1 MSPDQRERTLTVGL
15 FAALLAFNVWGISV
29 GWNNGF
35 LPGNEY
41 RQTHTAITTLFIQ
54 REDNFSLAYP
64 TPLLGKP
71 WSIPYEFPLYQ
82 WSVVQL
88 ANHTGLSLTQSAR
101 AVSAT
106 CFYLMLPAVWLL
118 LARLGVTRIRR
129 LVVLGL
135 VLSCPLYIF
144 YARAFLI
151 ETMALMFSLWFL
163 AAFVNAVERRHLGW
177 LVLANVAG
185 AGAGLVKVTT
195 FLLYLLPAG
204 AGTIIWLW
212 RARPGR
218 DAFRDHWS
226 PFLRTAGWIAAATAG
241 PFAVTLAWIKYA
253 DGLKAL
259 NLSGRNLM
267 SGAMQSYHFG
277 TWQTRLSPALWRSF
291 GTTLVTNIAPLCT
304 LLLLAGLLAVTGGG
318 RWRKWISCCLL
329 LFAAG
334 PLIFP
339 LLYSWH
345 EYYFVANSVPLLV
358 AAGLTLCALLESTR
372 PRWLVWSALL
382 AVQASQIWCYRQQL
396 YPVQQVVNQGGSGLT
411 AWLHAIT
418 GPDDV
423 LVIAGEDW
431 APMVP
436 YYAQR
441 RALMIREGM
450 DADWSYIPRA
460 FDALEGERVTV
471 LLLRGRTRDNATLR
485 QMARTEFGLEAE
497 PVATWEDV
505 TVWAHPSLR
514 PRIIQQT
521 HAVAYGGVKLVG
533 QAFEEYAAMDFPE
546 QTTASLPDSQ
556 RHLFDAMSPRPVRFA
571 ARYPLALMELDHR
584 NVLLAHPDSRLI
596 FALPAGRHR
605 LTADYGILP
614 EAYKNVTLP
623 EVAPEGVNFSI
634 LLLKTGG
641 AREVVFNRLLNPRD
655 LAAHRG
661 PQRLELSVQINP
673 GDDLVFVTAPGPHRA
688 YNRNWSYWTSIQ
700 IQ

>member
-1 MSPDQRERTLTVGL
+1 MSPDHRERTLTAWL
-15 FAALLAFNVWGISV
+15 FAALLAFHAWGISV

-41 RQTHTAITTLFIQ
+41 RQTHTAITALFIQ
-54 REDNFSLAYP
+54 REHNFSLAYP

-88 ANHTGLSLTQSAR
+88 ANTTGLPLTQSAR

-106 CFYLMLPAVWLL
+106 CFYLALPAIWLL
-118 LARLGVTRIRR
+118 LGRLGVARIRR
-129 LVVLGL
+129 LLVLGL

-204 AGTIIWLW
+204 ACALSWLW
-212 RARPGR
+212 RERPGR
-218 DAFRDHWS
+218 WR
-226 PFLRTAGWIAAATAG
+226 PFLRAAGWIAAATAV
-241 PFAVTLAWIKYA
+241 PFAVTLAWLKYA

-259 NLSGRNLM
+259 NLSGRQLM

-277 TWQTRLSPALWRSF
+277 TWQTRLSPALWQSF
-291 GTTLVTNIAPLCT
+291 GTTLVTNIAPLAT
-304 LLLLAGLLAVTGGG
+304 LLLLAGVLAVTGGG
-318 RWRKWISCCLL
+318 RWRKWIYGGLL

-345 EYYFVANSVPLLV
+345 EYYFVANSIPLL
-358 AAGLTLCALLESTR
+358 AATGLALCALFESSR
-372 PRWLVWSALL
+372 PRWLVWSAVL
-382 AVQASQIWCYRQQL
+382 AILASQLWCYRQQL
-396 YPVQQVVNQGGSGLT
+396 YPVQQTVNQGGSGLT
-411 AWLHAIT
+411 AWLHDIT

-423 LVIAGEDW
+423 LIIAGEDW
-431 APMVP
+431 APMIP

-450 DADWSYIPRA
+450 DADWSYIPGA
-460 FDALEGERVTV
+460 FDALKGERVTV

-485 QMARTEFGLEAE
+485 QIARTDFGFEAE
-497 PVATWEDV
+497 PIATWEDV

-514 PRIIQQT
+514 PRILQQT
-521 HAVAYGGVKLVG
+521 HAIAYGGVKLMG

-546 QTTASLPDSQ
+546 QTTASLPESQ
-556 RHLFDAMSPRPVRFA
+556 RPLFDAMSPRPVRFA

-584 NVLLAHPDSRLI
+584 NVLLAHPDSRLN
-596 FALPAGRHR
+596 FALPPGRHR
-605 LTADYGILP
+605 LTASYGILP
-614 EAYKNVTLP
+614 GAYENVAPP

-634 LLLKTGG
+634 LLLKAGG
-641 AREVVFNRLLNPRD
+641 AREVIFNRLLNPRD
-655 LAAHRG
+655 LASHRG
-661 PQRLELSVQINP
+661 PQRLELSVQLNP
-673 GDDLVFVTAPGPHRA
+673 GDEVVFVTAPGPHRA
-688 YNRNWSYWTSIQ
+688 YNRNWSYWASIQ